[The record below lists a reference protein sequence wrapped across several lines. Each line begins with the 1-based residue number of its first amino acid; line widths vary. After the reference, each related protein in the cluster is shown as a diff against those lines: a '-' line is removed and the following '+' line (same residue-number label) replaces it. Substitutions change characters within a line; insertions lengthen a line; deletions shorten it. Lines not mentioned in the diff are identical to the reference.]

1 MPRAFKR
8 DLAETAKRNFL
19 DERSF
24 VALGSG
30 CVVLFGAD
38 KSKRRMEIYNR
49 AHGRC
54 ELQSSP
60 HCRGFARWTKD
71 ELMDGWHHTKI
82 HDGKKCDCAAAGKWS
97 CGPCHRYEHRRR
109 NPRFGE
115 KSAVE
120 AFNRIYGEE
129 ESDGRSSGV
138 RSSEGRNAGH
148 QENRT

>member
-38 KSKRRMEIYNR
+38 KSKRRMEIYSR

-54 ELQSSP
+54 ELQTSP
-60 HCRGFARWTKD
+60 RCKGFASWTKD
-71 ELMDGWHHTKI
+71 ELMDGWHHTKA
-82 HDGKKCDCAAAGKWS
+82 HGGKRCDCLDAGKWS
-97 CGPCHRYEHRRR
+97 CGPCHRHEHRAR
-109 NPRFGE
+109 NPRWMD
-115 KSAVE
+115 AE
-120 AFNRIYGEE
+120 ARAAFERIY
-129 ESDGRSSGV
+129 
-138 RSSEGRNAGH
+138 SEV
-148 QENRT
+148 TP